1 MDYGY
6 YEQDRGDEVVV
17 HLDYNDPEPSLF
29 QQSRVHDRPMLPKEY
44 TPSVRT
50 SKKRFSRRQQI
61 ESDMYNRMEEHD
73 DRRDDD
79 MYGRMTEEDNIQ
91 EDLNGGNS
99 SRRSVN
105 SGGSSGYRHQVNIEN
120 RQAGSER
127 TVVSRLS
134 TSIDRPKNNKSASKM
149 DLTRPDADS
158 SFELFGTLLVQ
169 HLEPKVEDGQYT
181 LDKGDIAYFDA
192 IIPESLR
199 LPFVE
204 AVRIRNQRLPKDPA
218 EGESALDQITRQ
230 CAALGLGQKR
240 ENNFLLQ
247 GGEKINDKTIVR
259 VSSPIFSQYWN
270 S

>member
-50 SKKRFSRRQQI
+50 SKTRFSRRQQI
-61 ESDMYNRMEEHD
+61 ESDMYNRMEEYD

-79 MYGRMTEEDNIQ
+79 MYGRMTEEYNIQ

-105 SGGSSGYRHQVNIEN
+105 SSGSSGYRHKVNLEN

-134 TSIDRPKNNKSASKM
+134 TSSDRPKNNKSASKM

-181 LDKGDIAYFDA
+181 LEKGDIAYFDA

-230 CAALGLGQKR
+230 CVALGLGQKR

-247 GGEKINDKTIVR
+247 GGEKIDDKTIVR